1 MLVDA
6 GAQRRSAGLRQ
17 PGLKADEKERAE
29 HIMLVDLGRN
39 DVGRVSQPGT
49 VEVTDLMR
57 VVRYSHVMHLESEV
71 QGRLREDRTIYD
83 ALRSCLPAGTLS
95 GAPKIRAMEIISEQ
109 EGERRGPYG
118 GAVGYFSF
126 SGNMD
131 TAITIRTMVI
141 KDGVAY
147 IQAGGGVVADSVP
160 ESEYQETLH
169 KARSSLRAIEE
180 AERSGL
186 LVHCDSLISG
196 RIRKMTM
203 QTVRG
208 MFTALEVPNYRLL
221 FAGRITSNSGRTM
234 RVFARAIWVFEA
246 TGSPLRMGIAVSAL
260 SWPMLFMPLIG
271 GIVADRVDRK
281 KLLLWTEGL
290 LVILWAVVALFISLG
305 SFQWWYFIITAVASG
320 TIQSFGRAGHQAMIG
335 SVVDEQRL
343 GNAVALDSISM
354 TWPRIAAPALGGLLI
369 GPIGVDGLFWVTA
382 AGQAFTFITLIFI
395 RWTPQERRAAR
406 DSVRGNVMEALQH
419 IRGEKVIMSLVML
432 GLFSSLFAGSF
443 NFLLPIFAIDILRV
457 GDLGLGVLMT
467 TSALGGAVG
476 SIIVLAASNARRH
489 RGLLLMVMAAVK
501 AVMLIIFSQSNLF
514 PVSLVA
520 MFGLGGAQVIFM
532 TMITMAMQQLAPDH
546 LRGRIMSLRVVIM
559 GFSPFGVII
568 MGAIAEVRGAADTV
582 LIGGILYGV
591 TALAVFALAGTLRR
605 FQ

>member
-1 MLVDA
+1 M
-6 GAQRRSAGLRQ
+6 
-17 PGLKADEKERAE
+17 
-29 HIMLVDLGRN
+29 
-39 DVGRVSQPGT
+39 
-49 VEVTDLMR
+49 
-57 VVRYSHVMHLESEV
+57 
-71 QGRLREDRTIYD
+71 
-83 ALRSCLPAGTLS
+83 
-95 GAPKIRAMEIISEQ
+95 
-109 EGERRGPYG
+109 
-118 GAVGYFSF
+118 
-126 SGNMD
+126 
-131 TAITIRTMVI
+131 
-141 KDGVAY
+141 GV
-147 IQAGGGVVADSVP
+147 
-160 ESEYQETLH
+160 
-169 KARSSLRAIEE
+169 
-180 AERSGL
+180 
-186 LVHCDSLISG
+186 
-196 RIRKMTM
+196 
-203 QTVRG
+203 VRG

-221 FAGRITSNSGRTM
+221 FAGRVTSNSGRTM

-246 TGSPLRMGIAVSAL
+246 TGSPLRMGIGLLV
-260 SWPMLFMPLIG
+260 MPLG
-271 GIVADRVDRK
+271 RSTARSCFSGRK
-281 KLLLWTEGL
+281 GC
-290 LVILWAVVALFISLG
+290 VILWAVVALIISLG